1 MTPRK
6 SLISMHYC
14 NQKTHQFSNVFYYPK
29 KIASE
34 YVTKDNFV
42 LRSLVNTKENLHKSS
57 CEFYQNR
64 EIHWERSL
72 FDIQLY

>member
-1 MTPRK
+1 
-6 SLISMHYC
+6 MHYC
-14 NQKTHQFSNVFYYPK
+14 NKKKPSVFK
-29 KIASE
+29 SVRLFLLRLDRNAEKIASK
-34 YVTKDNFV
+34 YVTNDNFV

-64 EIHWERSL
+64 EIHWEHLL